1 MAKTLKDV
9 YQEKSSKL
17 LDGVAYWG
25 AFYRANPQRFVLE
38 YLNIHLKCFQKILI
52 YMMMASTN
60 FMYIASRGSGK
71 TWLTSLY
78 CVVRCILYPGT
89 KICIASSVKEQAIEC
104 IQKIQED
111 FMKLHDWGSANLR
124 NEIEEIS
131 DSVNGAHCDFK
142 NGSWIKVVVSK
153 DSARHNRANII
164 IVDEFRMVPLD
175 IINTVLRKF
184 LTAERMPGYLKDP
197 KYAHLKERNCEIYMS
212 SAWYKSHWSYKK
224 LQAYFIN
231 LLNPEKRYFM
241 CGLPY
246 QLAIKEGLLSREQV
260 EDEMSE
266 EDFDEISWS
275 MEMDALFYGESNSSF
290 FKYDDIN
297 ARRKIKKAF
306 YPLEVYKNHNL
317 KPPELMLNERRILS
331 VDVALMSSKRNKN
344 DNTAIFINSAVASE
358 HGNYISNFVYGETH
372 EGKTTNELGLIIMR
386 TYYQYN
392 CTDLVLDTNGVGMGI
407 YDFLIMP
414 QYDPDYGVT
423 YEPLN
428 CCNNDVMADRCKH
441 KNADRAIWSIKANA
455 DFNSKCATAFRL
467 GFQNGTINLLI
478 NEFEGEEYIHSIRGF
493 GKMSAKEKAM
503 LKMPYAQTTMLV
515 NETINLNVSIQG
527 SNIKIEEKYGNLKD
541 RYSSCS
547 YSHYIAQE
555 IGRMSIPK
563 VENTESI
570 ITKLI
575 IKRGTNLGKTI

>member
-1 MAKTLKDV
+1 MGKSLQAVVEEKT
-9 YQEKSSKL
+9 SRL
-17 LDGVAYWG
+17 LEGVAYWG
-25 AFYRANPQRFVLE
+25 AFYRANPQRFAVE

-52 YMMMASTN
+52 YMMMCSTN

-78 CVVRCILYPGT
+78 CVIRCILYPGT
-89 KICIASSVKEQAIEC
+89 KICIASSVKEQAVEC
-104 IQKIQED
+104 IQKIEED
-111 FMKLHDWGSANLR
+111 FLKLHGWGSANLQ
-124 NEIEEIS
+124 NEISYIS
-131 DSVNGAHCDFK
+131 TSVNNSICEFK

-164 IVDEFRMVPLD
+164 VVDEFRMVDLN

-184 LTAERMPGYLKDP
+184 LTAERQPGYLKNP
-197 KYAHLKERNCEIYMS
+197 KYAHLRERNCEMYLS
-212 SAWYKSHWSYKK
+212 SAWFKSHWSFRK
-224 LQAYFIN
+224 LQSYFIN
-231 LLNPEKRYFM
+231 MLNPTKRYFM

-266 EDFDEISWS
+266 EDFDEISWG

-290 FKYDDIN
+290 FKYDAIN

-306 YPLEVYKNHNL
+306 YPLEIYKSHNL
-317 KPPELMLNERRILS
+317 RPPDIMPNERRILS

-344 DNTAIFINSAVASE
+344 DNTAIFINNAVASDN
-358 HGNYISNFVYGETH
+358 GNYISNFVYGETND
-372 EGKTTNELGLIIMR
+372 GKTTNELGLIIMR
-386 TYYQYN
+386 EFYQYN

-428 CCNNDVMADRCKH
+428 CCNNDVMADRCKY
-441 KNADRAIWSIKANA
+441 KNAKKVIWSIKANA
-455 DFNSKCATAFRL
+455 DFNSRCATAFRT

-478 NEFEGEEYIHSIRGF
+478 NEFESEEYIHSIRGF
-493 GKMSAKEKAM
+493 SKMSKHEQA
-503 LKMPYAQTTMLV
+503 LIKMPYAQTTMLI
-515 NETINLNVSIQG
+515 NETINLNISVQG
-527 SNIKIEEKYGNLKD
+527 NNIKVDEKSGMLKD

-555 IGRMSIPK
+555 IGRQSQPAK
-563 VENTESI
+563 YDTENI
-570 ITKLI
+570 ISKFI
-575 IKRGTNLGKTI
+575 IRRGTSLGQII